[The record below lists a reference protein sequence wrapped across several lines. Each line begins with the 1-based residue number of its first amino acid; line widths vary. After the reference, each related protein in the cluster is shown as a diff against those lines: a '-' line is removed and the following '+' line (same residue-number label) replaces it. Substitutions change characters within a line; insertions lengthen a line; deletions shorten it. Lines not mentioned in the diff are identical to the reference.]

1 MDYQTI
7 QVKQEDSVATIMLN
21 RPQRRNGINE
31 EMMDELVSALHQVSQ
46 DDSARV
52 VVLTGAGREF
62 CVGADVGRGATRE
75 RLLDET
81 SAETIRRRLRLGQA
95 IPRMLHDMEKPTIAM
110 VNGVAAGGGMD
121 FALACDIRIGTPRTR
136 FRSFTQIGL
145 LPGMGGAWFM
155 VQTLGYAKAAE
166 MLFSARIMDAQE
178 ALATG
183 LLNRVV
189 PEEEL
194 ERETYALAREIS
206 RQSPLVLRLGKNLLR
221 QAQQADLA
229 AALEAVAGFQPICM
243 TSQDHKEARQ
253 AFLEKRQP
261 VFQGK

>member
-1 MDYQTI
+1 VDYQTI
-7 QVKQEDSVATIMLN
+7 LVKQEDTIATITLN

-31 EMMDELVSALHQVSQ
+31 EMMEELVAALHQVSQ
-46 DDSARV
+46 DDGARV
-52 VVLTGAGREF
+52 VVLTGAGPDF

-75 RLLDET
+75 RVLEET
-81 SAETIRRRLRLGQA
+81 SAEAIRRALRRAQA

-121 FALACDIRIGTPRTR
+121 FAMACDIRLGTPRTR

-145 LPGMGGAWFM
+145 IPGMAGAWFM
-155 VQTLGYAKAAE
+155 VQVLGYPRAAE
-166 MLFSARIMDAQE
+166 MLFSAKIMDAQE

-189 PEEEL
+189 AEEEL
-194 ERETYALAREIS
+194 EKETYALAREIA
-206 RQSPLVLRLGKNLLR
+206 RQSPLVLRLGKTLLR
-221 QAQQADLA
+221 QAQQVDLA
-229 AALEAVAGFQPICM
+229 TALETAAGFQPICI